1 MPRCPFWPVSIGC
14 LSLVISVTSVA
25 TSSRRGSASRPVTIR
40 DAGPAD
46 RMLLVDEAFMD
57 LVPDQ
62 PQSLLAEA
70 ATGGAQT
77 GSGSGRLC
85 VVRSLTKAFGLAGV
99 RAGYVVGDPDFI
111 ARLRELQPPWSVNT
125 LALAATAAVSGSRG
139 RAHLDFYSAGLVSQ
153 RRHLV
158 TALSRAGM
166 AVVPEPAG
174 PFVLAR
180 HRNAWQLRDSLR
192 RRGISVRRGDTFPG
206 LGSQWLRFA
215 VRDSDTT
222 DHVTAELMAVCR
234 ELERSADPRLPAR
247 RSEAAATASPGVTT
261 GPAMTPEDSR

>member
-1 MPRCPFWPVSIGC
+1 FC
-14 LSLVISVTSVA
+14 LHPLEVPGDADLVVVGNPTNPTSRLHPA
-25 TSSRRGSASRPVTIR
+25 RALRAIR

-77 GSGSGRLC
+77 RSGSGRLC

-139 RAHLDFYSAGLVSQ
+139 CAHLDFYSAGLVSQ

-158 TALSRAGM
+158 TALSRAGL

-180 HRNAWQLRDSLR
+180 HRNAWQLRESLR

-215 VRDSDTT
+215 VRNSDTT
-222 DHVTAELMAVCR
+222 DHVTAEIMAVCQ
-234 ELERSADPRLPAR
+234 ELERSADRRPPAR
-247 RSEAAATASPGVTT
+247 RSEAAATASPGATT
-261 GPAMTPEDSR
+261 RPPMTPEDSR